1 MRDSLV
7 LIALVAVWTGPAFAQ
22 PSREPDR
29 EPVDEAIDRGLAY
42 LHRSQNS
49 DGSWSVE
56 ATSRPGGFGPRRG
69 GDGGGSG
76 DLAVTAL
83 SVMAFLSAG
92 HVPGEGPY
100 RDTVDRG
107 IRHVMAGQSRT
118 GLFAAPFGGN
128 TEMYYHGI
136 CTLMLAEAVGM
147 VDGQLADSL
156 RDRLALAVKVIL
168 QAQRRGAGNHA
179 GGWRYR
185 VEGSDADL
193 SVTGWQL
200 LALRAAKNVGCD
212 VPADRIRA
220 AVEYVRRCHDPRTG
234 GYMYQA
240 NAYSNVT
247 IPCTGTGVLALELCG
262 KEYHKS
268 PQALRAASFLLR
280 NPLVPG
286 QPHFFYGVYYVSQAM
301 FQMGDALGTNYWKS
315 YRQDLHRLLLQVN
328 PQRADGAWTGRA
340 VDDGRLGPAY
350 CTAMAILALT
360 VEYRLLP
367 IYQRFEEPLERDGL
381 ER

>member
-1 MRDSLV
+1 MRPL
-7 LIALVAVWTGPAFAQ
+7 LALTAALALAGPAAAQ
-22 PSREPDR
+22 PRRGPDR
-29 EPVDEAIDRGLAY
+29 DPADEAVARGLAY
-42 LHRSQNS
+42 LHRSQNP

-56 ATSRPGGFGPRRG
+56 SLGRFGQPRG
-69 GDGGGSG
+69 VPVGPG

-107 IRHVMAGQSRT
+107 IRYVLTNQSRT

-136 CTLMLAEAVGM
+136 CTLLLAEAAGM
-147 VDGQLADSL
+147 TDGRLADDL
-156 RDRLALAVKVIL
+156 RARLASAVKVIL
-168 QAQRRGAGNHA
+168 QAQRRGVGRDA

-185 VEGSDADL
+185 VDGQDADL

-200 LALRAAKNVGCD
+200 LALRAARNVGCD

-220 AVEYVRRCHDPRTG
+220 AVEYVRRCHDLRTG
-234 GYMYQA
+234 GYTYQA
-240 NAYSNVT
+240 NGFGNVT

-262 KEYHKS
+262 KEYHKT
-268 PQALRAASFLLR
+268 PEAVRAASFLVR
-280 NPLVPG
+280 NPLARG
-286 QPHFFYGVYYVSQAM
+286 QAHFFYGVYYVSQAM
-301 FQMGDALGTNYWKS
+301 FQLGDTLGANYWKT
-315 YRQDLHRLLLQVN
+315 YREDLHRLLLQAL

-340 VDDGRLGPAY
+340 IDDGRLGPAY
-350 CTAMAILALT
+350 CTAMAVLALT

-367 IYQRFEEPLERDGL
+367 IYQRFEEPLERDGAD
-381 ER
+381 R